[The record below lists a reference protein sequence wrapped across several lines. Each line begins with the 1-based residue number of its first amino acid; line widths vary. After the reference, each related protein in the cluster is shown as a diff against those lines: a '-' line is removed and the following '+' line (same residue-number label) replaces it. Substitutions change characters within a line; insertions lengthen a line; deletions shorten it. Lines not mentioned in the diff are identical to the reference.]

1 MAKKPIPI
9 LHPPPKPD
17 KPFALLA
24 IGMYC
29 NRELQNAKI
38 GQIVEFWQD
47 WRHDKRV
54 LVRKCKVQI
63 KSSVFTF
70 LAQSI
75 YGDRTRIVDMLAKW
89 EAFAVNE
96 GIGKDGFDRESCLL
110 IEVRPVE
117 DD

>member
-9 LHPPPKPD
+9 LHPTPKAD
-17 KPFALLA
+17 KPFAILPIGLFCNDKLQKAA
-24 IGMYC
+24 IG
-29 NRELQNAKI
+29 AV
-38 GQIVEFWQD
+38 VEFWQD

-75 YGDRTRIVDMLAKW
+75 YGERTRIVDMQAKW
-89 EAFAVNE
+89 REVY
-96 GIGKDGFDRESCLL
+96 DVPFDETECML
-110 IEVRPVE
+110 IEVKEIE
-117 DD
+117 DE

>member
-9 LHPPPKPD
+9 LHPTPKAD
-17 KPFALLA
+17 KPFAILP
-24 IGMYC
+24 IGLFC
-29 NRELQNAKI
+29 NDKLQKAAPNSEI
-38 GQIVEFWQD
+38 CFWQD

-75 YGDRTRIVDMLAKW
+75 YGERTRIADMLAKW

-96 GIGKDGFDRESCLL
+96 GIGKSGFDREFALL
-110 IEVRPVE
+110 IEVAPVE
-117 DD
+117 ED